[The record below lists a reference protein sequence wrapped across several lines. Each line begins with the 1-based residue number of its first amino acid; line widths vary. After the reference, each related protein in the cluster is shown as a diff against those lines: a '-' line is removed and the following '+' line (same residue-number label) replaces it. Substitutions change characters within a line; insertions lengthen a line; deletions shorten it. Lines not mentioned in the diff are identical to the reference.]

1 MPRKQNK
8 PPRRRYSDE
17 DRANALAALAANEG
31 NVNHTANQL
40 GIPAKTLESWAK
52 GQRHPEAAQLCEEKK
67 PELADA
73 LEEVARKLA
82 DAMPGKVADA
92 GLRDTAIALGI
103 AVDKMRLLREAPTS
117 ITQTN
122 GTAPDGRRDLTDRLE
137 RLTSALEDAADRAGA
152 GAAATDG
159 S

>member
-1 MPRKQNK
+1 MPRKPNK
-8 PPRRRYSDE
+8 PTRRRYSDE
-17 DRANALAALAANEG
+17 ERANALAALSANADD
-31 NVNHTANQL
+31 VNHTANQL
-40 GIPAKTLESWAK
+40 GIPRKTLENWAK
-52 GQRHPEAAQLCEEKK
+52 GARHPEAAQLGQEKK

-82 DAMPGKVADA
+82 DAMPAKIADA
-92 GLRDTAIALGI
+92 SLRDTAIAMGI

-137 RLTSALEDAADRAGA
+137 RLASALEDAADRAGA

-159 S
+159 T

>member
-1 MPRKQNK
+1 MPRKPNK
-8 PPRRRYSDE
+8 PTRRRYSDE
-17 DRANALAALAANEG
+17 YRANALAALSANEG
-31 NVNHTANQL
+31 NIERTARQL
-40 GIPAKTLESWAK
+40 GIPAKTLENWAK
-52 GQRHPEAAQLCEEKK
+52 GTNHPEAAELGERKK

-137 RLTSALEDAADRAGA
+137 RLASALEDAADRAGA
-152 GAAATDG
+152 GATATDG
-159 S
+159 T